1 MKSER
6 TRCVVAVVPAYKLD
20 ESIFGLISELQK
32 YVEQVIV
39 VDDRCPNSV
48 GRLVQDKFNSPKV
61 LVVFNEKNLGVGG
74 AVKIGYKLALLNGA
88 DIVVK
93 IDGDG
98 QMDPVLIPSLISPIL
113 SDRADYTKGNR
124 FYTLES
130 LKSMPRMR
138 ILGNSVL
145 SMFNKFSS
153 GYWNVFDS
161 NNGFT
166 AISRDALQTLDL
178 DKVSNSYFFESD
190 MMFRLYCNRLVVL
203 DIPMNSV
210 YGSEK
215 SNLSIPRITFEFL
228 YKHVRNAF
236 KRFFYSYVLRDAS
249 VATIQLPLGLVL
261 LSFGLVNS
269 LAIWFDSSTT
279 GIPNNPGT
287 VMLASLGILT
297 GLQFTLAFI
306 SYDVS
311 NVPRKS

>member
-1 MKSER
+1 
-6 TRCVVAVVPAYKLD
+6 VAVVPAYKLD

>member
-1 MKSER
+1 VKSER